1 MTGKRAPPRAGLLVG
16 TLWPSGAFARL
27 VWPLSLIQ
35 LISWGT
41 LYYSFSLFLT
51 PMEHDLGWQRGELT
65 GGLTLGIVISG
76 LASPLVGRLIDR
88 GQARLVMTLGS
99 LLGAGALFAWA
110 EVETVAGYY
119 CLWAVLGI
127 ALAATLYEPAFAVL
141 IRRLGDRARQGIAA
155 MTLIGGFASTLFIPI
170 CHLLIESLG
179 WRDALLVLA
188 GLNLALAAAAHW
200 FILTPEAPD
209 EPPQVDD
216 ATPAPTKSL
225 GGVLAEASG
234 QPAFWYLLIAF
245 TGCFF
250 TVAAL
255 TFHMVPLLA
264 EHGHGTAAAVT
275 VIAVIGPAQVAG
287 RILVTLI
294 VPGLGLLVAGV
305 LALGLPALSL
315 LVLQLGGESFA
326 LLLLFGI
333 CLGMGNGIATIVRA
347 NAVVALFARTSFG
360 AINGALHLPISMARA
375 FAPSL
380 AALLWAT
387 AGSYGP
393 VLWALFGV
401 SAAALVAFCMG
412 IRRGAQT

>member
-1 MTGKRAPPRAGLLVG
+1 MTGRRASPRGGPLVEA
-16 TLWPSGAFARL
+16 LWPSRAFARL

-51 PMEHDLGWQRGELT
+51 PMERDLGWQRGELT
-65 GGLTLGIVISG
+65 GGLTLGIVLSG
-76 LASPLVGRLIDR
+76 VASPLVGRLIDR
-88 GQARLVMTLGS
+88 GRARLVMTMGS
-99 LLGAGALFAWA
+99 LLGAGALFAWS
-110 EVETVAGYY
+110 EVETAAGYY
-119 CLWAVLGI
+119 GLWAVLGI
-127 ALAATLYEPAFAVL
+127 AMAATLYEPAFAVL

-188 GLNLALAAAAHW
+188 VLNLALAAVAHW
-200 FILTPEAPD
+200 FILTPR
-209 EPPQVDD
+209 
-216 ATPAPTKSL
+216 TPAELSQSDTAAPAPMQSL
-225 GGVLAEASG
+225 AGVLAEASA
-234 QPAFWYLLIAF
+234 QPAFWYLLVAF

-255 TFHMVPLLA
+255 TFHMVPVLA
-264 EHGHGTAAAVT
+264 EHGHGTAAAVA

-287 RILVTLI
+287 RILVTLV
-294 VPGLGLLVAGV
+294 VPGLGLLTTGV

-315 LVLQLGGESFA
+315 LILQLSGDSFA

-347 NAVVALFARTSFG
+347 NAVVALFARSSFG
-360 AINGALHLPISMARA
+360 AINGALHLPVSMARA
-375 FAPSL
+375 FSPSV
-380 AALLWAT
+380 AALLWAS
-387 AGSYGP
+387 AGGYGP
-393 VLWALFGV
+393 VLWTLFAV
-401 SAAALVAFCMG
+401 SAASLVAFCMG
-412 IRRGAQT
+412 IRLGSQT